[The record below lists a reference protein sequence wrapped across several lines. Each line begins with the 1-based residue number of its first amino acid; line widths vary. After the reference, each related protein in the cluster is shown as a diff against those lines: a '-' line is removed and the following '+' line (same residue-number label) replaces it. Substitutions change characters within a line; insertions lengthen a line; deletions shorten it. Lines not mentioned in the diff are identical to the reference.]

1 MKDHTVISPV
11 NPNESLHSSL
21 RDRLVR
27 FKRTTKTVNRS
38 ISTMMYYIVL
48 VLWERMLIPEFVG

>member
-1 MKDHTVISPV
+1 MKDHMVVSPV

-21 RDRLVR
+21 RDRLVH
-27 FKRTTKTVNRS
+27 FKRTTKAVNRS

-48 VLWERMLIPEFVG
+48 VLS